1 MKIALK
7 RNASGSLSKT
17 SNSSVKRHPSKSDN
31 ELKMSANAAR
41 KAKIHSQRVIAMLYC
56 FLILAI
62 GLSLSLYCAGTR
74 IAELEHSFVWF
85 YTCMYLTSVAG
96 MIYMLVYIFR
106 NRNASIEAIQ
116 RGHLSAPRIL
126 YSLRGEPVS
135 LYLRIGLCIFAAMA
149 IVFAVFRATEV
160 VKSPKEYD
168 RVIPYTISKILY
180 FTVQPIFFLL
190 LHRLVVLAHVR
201 LFSFLL
207 LHMLTVNLC
216 IWVESA
222 IEKVSQ
228 TMNVEQHGESHQN
241 SGNDHHYT
249 TMVTSYFLPAIPE
262 YCAIAVAV
270 VYEMSQRIG
279 QLKQIEAE
287 QHSKEH
293 EEAKYDVRTFFGPA
307 FGIGISVVILAVI
320 LVLENAGSVIDRF
333 RNIIHLTEFS
343 LIQFTALVL
352 SIAGLVLIRNLKFS
366 VNFAKNSLDEKLL
379 LVTFFLSLNF
389 FVVCIVMCIVLL
401 RNGNLNSSEMK
412 YMAAQLVALLLEL
425 IEVLVQT
432 YFIHDMFYRCCHH
445 EEYQRRKPGRTLIVL
460 LSALN
465 FSLWMIYSF
474 QVKHNDILF
483 SKTGYLLEKLKLQGQ
498 QIFVTVMLPMVMLFR
513 YHSSVCLAISFVR
526 TYEDEVTR
534 YESMLRWV
542 KQGTTKD
549 FLQNCH
555 YSLANTWQEDEHK
568 AGQGGIQVG
577 RNRSASHPVTVPN
590 RIQVESLSTS
600 DKRSGS
606 DDSSLRPLPEH
617 LNHTLQNKER
627 TRRDTRI
634 NLEMARIRVAAS
646 EEGHRMMERKLQQ
659 QKMRSKPLVKSVV
672 DVLEGKSGRQP
683 AKFRVGPGNYDLPKA
698 MSNQELGIHVETSP
712 SPDLASERREA
723 NGTKMKTP

>member
-1 MKIALK
+1 
-7 RNASGSLSKT
+7 
-17 SNSSVKRHPSKSDN
+17 
-31 ELKMSANAAR
+31 
-41 KAKIHSQRVIAMLYC
+41 
-56 FLILAI
+56 
-62 GLSLSLYCAGTR
+62 
-74 IAELEHSFVWF
+74 
-85 YTCMYLTSVAG
+85 MYLTSVAG

-201 LFSFLL
+201 LFSFIL

-241 SGNDHHYT
+241 TGNDHPYT

-287 QHSKEH
+287 QHSQGH
-293 EEAKYDVRTFFGPA
+293 EEAKYNVRTFFGPA
-307 FGIGISVVILAVI
+307 FGIGISIVILAVI
-320 LVLENAGSVIDRF
+320 LVLENAGTVIDRF

-555 YSLANTWQEDEHK
+555 YSLANTWQEDDHK
-568 AGQGGIQVG
+568 AGQGGIQSG

-672 DVLEGKSGRQP
+672 DVLEGKCGRQP
-683 AKFRVGPGNYDLPKA
+683 AKFRIGPGNYDLPKA

-712 SPDLASERREA
+712 SPDLASERRET
-723 NGTKMKTP
+723 NGTKVKTP

>member
-17 SNSSVKRHPSKSDN
+17 SNSSVKRNPSKSDN

-160 VKSPKEYD
+160 VKSPEEYD

-241 SGNDHHYT
+241 TGNDHHYT

-293 EEAKYDVRTFFGPA
+293 EEAKCNMRTFLGPA
-307 FGIGISVVILAVI
+307 FGIGISVVILAII
-320 LVLENAGSVIDRF
+320 LVLENTGTVIDRF

-343 LIQFTALVL
+343 LIQFTALIL
-352 SIAGLVLIRNLKFS
+352 SIAGLVVIRNLKFS

-425 IEVLVQT
+425 TEVLVQT
-432 YFIHDMFYRCCHH
+432 YFIHDTFYRCCHH

-555 YSLANTWQEDEHK
+555 YSLVNTWQEDDHK
-568 AGQGGIQVG
+568 AGQGGIQAG
-577 RNRSASHPVTVPN
+577 RHRSASHPVTVPN

-617 LNHTLQNKER
+617 LNQTLQNKER

-659 QKMRSKPLVKSVV
+659 QKMRSKPFVKSVV
-672 DVLEGKSGRQP
+672 DVLEGKIGRQP
-683 AKFRVGPGNYDLPKA
+683 AKFRVGPGTYELPKA
-698 MSNQELGIHVETSP
+698 MSNQELGTHVETSP
-712 SPDLASERREA
+712 SPDTASERRET
-723 NGTKMKTP
+723 NGTKVKTP